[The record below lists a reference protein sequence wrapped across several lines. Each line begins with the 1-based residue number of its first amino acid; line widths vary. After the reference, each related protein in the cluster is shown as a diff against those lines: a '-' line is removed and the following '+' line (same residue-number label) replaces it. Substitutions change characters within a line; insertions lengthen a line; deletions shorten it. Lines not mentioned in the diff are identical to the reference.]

1 MLKITQQAAEAIRG
15 IVEESD
21 VGPEGG
27 LRISGSNDGNGETGL
42 EFDVAAGAVDGDETI
57 ESGGATVFLDPA
69 AAVALA
75 DKQLDV
81 HAHGDHFHFSI
92 DEQDAAS

>member
-1 MLKITQQAAEAIRG
+1 MLKLTQQAAEAIRG

-27 LRISGSNDGNGETGL
+27 LRISGSNDVDGEAEL
-42 EFDVAAGAVDGDETI
+42 EFDVAAAAVEGDETV
-57 ESGGATVFLDPA
+57 ESEGATVFLDPA

-92 DEQDAAS
+92 DEQGAVS